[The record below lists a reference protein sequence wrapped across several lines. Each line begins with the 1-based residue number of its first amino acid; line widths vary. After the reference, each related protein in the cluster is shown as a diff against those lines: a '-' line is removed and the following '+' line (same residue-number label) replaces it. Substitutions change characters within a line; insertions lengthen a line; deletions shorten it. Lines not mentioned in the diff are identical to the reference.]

1 MQKIKHLLI
10 GHLTVKGILQSTVVC
25 YFAMT
30 ILAFF
35 FSNHLIFFPQPPGY
49 KDSSQIIHI
58 KIDDQ
63 TNICAVYLPSPS
75 AKFTILYSHGNAE
88 DIGYLSPIFER
99 YVANGFS
106 VFAYDYRGYG
116 LSDSRP
122 SEKNTYQD
130 IEAAYK
136 YLTENLAT
144 DPNRI
149 IALGRSI
156 GSGPATDLATRHKLA
171 ALILESSIVSA
182 YRTVTR
188 IPLLPFDKFNNIEK
202 IKNVHCPVLVIHGQK
217 DQTVKFWHGKKMF
230 NAANEPKMSL
240 WIENAGHNDLLDRAG
255 NEYWQTLKTFTTN
268 IRTD

>member
-1 MQKIKHLLI
+1 
-10 GHLTVKGILQSTVVC
+10 LQSTVIC
-25 YFAMT
+25 YFAVT

-35 FSNHLIFFPQPPGY
+35 FSDHLIFYPQPAGY

-63 TNICAVYLPSPS
+63 TDICAVYLPSPS
-75 AKFTILYSHGNAE
+75 AEFTILYSHGNAE
-88 DIGYLSPIFER
+88 DIGYISSILDR

-116 LSDSRP
+116 LSDGHP

-136 YLTENLAT
+136 YLTEILAI

-149 IALGRSI
+149 IALGRSV
-156 GSGPATDLATRHKLA
+156 GSGPATDLASRHKLA
-171 ALILESSIVSA
+171 GLILESSIASA

-188 IPLLPFDKFNNIEK
+188 IPLLPFDKFNNIAK
-202 IKNVHCPVLVIHGQK
+202 IKNVHCPVLVIHGKQ
-217 DQTVKFWHGKKMF
+217 DRTAKFWHGQKMF
-230 NAANEPKMSL
+230 KAANEPKMSL
-240 WIENAGHNDLLDRAG
+240 WVENAGHNDLLDHAG
-255 NEYWQTLKTFTTN
+255 SEYWQTLKSFTTN
-268 IRTD
+268 IKAD